1 MGQVVEF
8 KRKKGESFESFLRRF
23 NKGLIQSKKLFV
35 VRKKQHLMPK
45 KTKRQQK
52 EYALKSMELRSKKE
66 YLRKIGKLPEE
77 ETNKYNRKR

>member
-1 MGQVVEF
+1 
-8 KRKKGESFESFLRRF
+8 
-23 NKGLIQSKKLFV
+23 
-35 VRKKQHLMPK
+35 MPK